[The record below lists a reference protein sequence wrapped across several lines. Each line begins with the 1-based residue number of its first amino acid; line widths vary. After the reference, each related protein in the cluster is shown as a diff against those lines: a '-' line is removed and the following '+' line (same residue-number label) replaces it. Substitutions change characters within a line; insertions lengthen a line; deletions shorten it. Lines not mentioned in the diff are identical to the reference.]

1 MRSFFRHLSLALL
14 AAAVLPACN
23 GSDSPSAPNPSV
35 GATDFTTEEPGSNNN
50 SQRGEVA
57 TGAGGNGNAGGAF
70 AAPSAA
76 DSGKA
81 AAPAG
86 RVADVQEADIY
97 RIDNDHLFY
106 LNTYRG
112 FLIYDVTD
120 PKNPQRMSRLPV
132 YGYPVEMFVSGT
144 TVYALLQ
151 NALYLTEVN
160 GKLQFERHYVSQL
173 VAIDVSDLH
182 NPRVIKSIDIT
193 GELREGVSRKIDD
206 TIYVVSYISQSY
218 YWGWGYTHPSGQ
230 QKEQALVYSFD
241 VSNPAAPK
249 VVGQLRV
256 FEGGSVQIS
265 DPQGAFSYNKN
276 FSGVTISATSNALM
290 VAENWYVYG
299 YTSSVSKD
307 GYYSCGTYE
316 NQQQSV
322 VSLIDVSDPKGTIR
336 LHTRFETQGSVAD
349 QFKMTYVSDEATK
362 TGTFYGI
369 FQRQEWSGS
378 NCSGSSYV
386 SNALESWDVTDGTNP
401 TRLGSLKF
409 GKPNET
415 VRGTAFDT
423 DRNVAYAITA
433 QNMDPLYAIS
443 FADRKN
449 LKVLSAVDGLSGD
462 MSVFRLVGDKKFL
475 LGIGRDT
482 SSTCSGFQGTE
493 ERQGT
498 KIAVSLIDVR
508 DLNNVRLVQRQC
520 VAVQN
525 AEWVSSQLTWNQD
538 QAHKMIG
545 MFSDQTTNVVTVPV
559 SYYVKNNPSDDWW
572 WYRWQTAV
580 GIMTWDLSKYDDTKP
595 AAQQTVMQ
603 NYGTFIHPNGEVQRT
618 IVFAHKSTG
627 ERLMINLSD
636 THASIASLQ
645 DLNNPKLLSVIEVAP
660 NYTQLYRFGDY
671 LVQSITSGSGYGYDG
686 SAIEFRVVKAGGDLE
701 NAAAVASISVGQVQ
715 SVVKHGNK
723 LVLFRRLDASKTS
736 YYSGNATMEALVLD
750 FSDPTH
756 PQRTAS
762 IKLPSSVMPYYR
774 YWCGWGDYWGGY
786 WFNGGSN
793 WTTVT
798 SGLVSVSQDWVYQT
812 SGDYSSGQYVTH
824 LVFLDLSNPAAPTYK
839 DIELGRNR
847 DWGSYGLVADP
858 VIPDGFYLTH
868 RIADGTSSRDGLTF
882 TRFRY
887 YAQRWDRTG
896 GTWLASADINLPGPL
911 VRTWAPSKDVR
922 LFLTQDSVYRYIKQ
936 PDGTSQYHNDV
947 RLNLLGQVSKAGKP
961 AAALLDSKVFT
972 DAYLT
977 SMVQEANNLYLT
989 VQPTNYY
996 WGYGGE
1002 IAVSTA
1008 GASAAAPSWEITS
1021 TRLAIFDLSAQ
1032 RFGSVYDQPTKA
1044 SGLNIMGTQ
1053 KGRLFL
1059 NLSGDG
1065 ILVVDVSNPA
1075 APVGVQFLRT
1085 LGWGSSLEAA
1095 GDDIYVAS
1103 GYFGI
1108 DHLSLSAPAS
1118 IAIEP

>member
-1 MRSFFRHLSLALL
+1 MAM
-14 AAAVLPACN
+14 
-23 GSDSPSAPNPSV
+23 AP
-35 GATDFTTEEPGSNNN
+35 
-50 SQRGEVA
+50 VA
-57 TGAGGNGNAGGAF
+57 DA
-70 AAPSAA
+70 
-76 DSGKA
+76 GKA

-112 FLIYDVTD
+112 FLIYDVAD

-182 NPRVIKSIDIT
+182 NPRVIKSVDIV

-230 QKEQALVYSFD
+230 QKEQAWVYSFD

-249 VVGQLRV
+249 VVGQLQV
-256 FEGGSVQIS
+256 FEGGSVQVS
-265 DPQGAFSYNKN
+265 DPQGAFSYSKN

-290 VAENWYVYG
+290 VAENWYIYG

-307 GYYSCGTYE
+307 GYYGCGSYD

-322 VSLIDVSDPKGTIR
+322 VSLIDVSDPKGSIR
-336 LHTRFETQGSVAD
+336 RHTHFETQGSVAD

-369 FQRQEWSGS
+369 FQRQEWSGTD
-378 NCSGSSYV
+378 CMGTSYV
-386 SNALESWDVTDGTNP
+386 SNALESWDVTDGDNP
-401 TRLGSLKF
+401 ARLASLNF

-415 VRGTAFDT
+415 VRGSTFDT
-423 DRNVAYAITA
+423 NRNVVYAITA

-449 LKVLSAVDGLSGD
+449 LKVLSAVDGLSGN
-462 MSVFRLVGDKKFL
+462 MSVFRLVGDNKFL
-475 LGIGRDT
+475 LGIGQDT

-493 ERQGT
+493 QRQAT
-498 KIAVSLIDVR
+498 NIAVSLIDVR
-508 DLNNVRLVQRQC
+508 DLNKVRLVQRQC

-559 SYYVKNNPSDDWW
+559 SYYVKNNPNDDWW

-595 AAQQTVMQ
+595 ATQQTVMQ

-618 IVFAHKSTG
+618 IVFSHKATG

-671 LVQSITSGSGYGYDG
+671 LVESITSGSGYSYDG
-686 SAIEFRVVKAGGDLE
+686 SSAIEFRVVKAGGALE
-701 NAAAVASISVGQVQ
+701 NAATVASISVGQVQ
-715 SVVKHGNK
+715 SVIKHGNK
-723 LVLFRRLDASKTS
+723 LVLFRRLTDASKMS
-736 YYSGNATMEALVLD
+736 DYYASNVAMEALVFD

-756 PQRTAS
+756 PQRTGS
-762 IKLPSSVMPYYR
+762 VKIPSSVMPYYR
-774 YWCGWGDYWGGY
+774 YWCGWGDYWGAY
-786 WFNGGSN
+786 WFDGGST

-798 SGLVSVSQDWVYQT
+798 SGLVSVNQDWSYQYN
-812 SGDYSSGQYVTH
+812 GDYSSGQYITH

-839 DIELGRNR
+839 DVELGRSR

-858 VIPDGFYLTH
+858 VMPDGFYLTH
-868 RIADGTSSRDGLTF
+868 RIGDGTSSHDGQIF
-882 TRFRY
+882 TRFKY
-887 YAQRWDRTG
+887 YAQRWDRAG
-896 GTWLASADINLPGPL
+896 QTWLPGADINLPGPL

-922 LFLTQDSVYRYIKQ
+922 LFLTQDSTYRYI
-936 PDGTSQYHNDV
+936 PLANGGSEYHSDI
-947 RLNLLGQVSKAGKP
+947 RLNLLSQVSKAGKP
-961 AAALLDSKVFT
+961 AAALLASKVFS

-977 SMVQEANNLYLT
+977 SMVQEGNNLYLT
-989 VQPTNYY
+989 VQPSNYY
-996 WGYGGE
+996 YGYGYSDGVG
-1002 IAVSTA
+1002 ASTA
-1008 GASAAAPSWEITS
+1008 GTGTTTPSRENTS

-1032 RFGSVYDQPTKA
+1032 RLDSIYDQPTKA
-1044 SGLNIMGTQ
+1044 NGLNIMGTQ

-1065 ILVVDVSNPA
+1065 ILVVDVSKPT

-1085 LGWGSSLEAA
+1085 LGWGSSLEAS

-1103 GYFGI
+1103 GYFGV

-1118 IAIEP
+1118 MAIEP